1 MQTRTVC
8 TGWGWEHSL
17 SGRRWAD
24 PVGMGTGT
32 TGKGA
37 LVPTQLSNACIREI
51 EASIDVDICMD
62 VYVKSVDMDMDID
75 DRYHVHGY
83 VKVIHNNARSNSVGT
98 VPCTEADNRR

>member
-1 MQTRTVC
+1 M
-8 TGWGWEHSL
+8 
-17 SGRRWAD
+17 
-24 PVGMGTGT
+24 GMGTQPKRTEMGRPC
-32 TGKGA
+32 GDGDRKGA

-83 VKVIHNNARSNSVGT
+83 VKIIHNNARSNSVGT